1 LVSLCPDSSS
11 MVLACPGINKGHV
24 TIELYDIR
32 KTTLIPAHESDLA
45 QLALNTD
52 GTKVATA
59 SDKGTLIRVFDTN
72 SGELLQELRRGMDR
86 ADITSI
92 CFNQTSTFIACC
104 SDRGTVHIFTL
115 GNNNQQQ
122 LQQQQQHSRQ
132 RSDSSNVSGNNSG
145 NQLNALS
152 NSSGHKNTKSGLSFL
167 GGLLPIAVPKYFSS
181 EWSYAQVSYTIQ
193 YIYIAHYTVVMLLLV
208 SYCITC
214 KILT

>member
-1 LVSLCPDSSS
+1 

-115 GNNNQQQ
+115 GNNSSQQQ
-122 LQQQQQHSRQ
+122 QQQQQQHSRQ
-132 RSDSSNVSGNNSG
+132 RSDSSNTNSNSS

-152 NSSGHKNTKSGLSFL
+152 SGSSSGHKNTKSGLSFL

-181 EWSYAQVSYTIQ
+181 EWSYAQVS
-193 YIYIAHYTVVMLLLV
+193 
-208 SYCITC
+208 TC
-214 KILT
+214 